1 VEAVEIQD
9 RATTMARWFRF
20 TLRMDSHL
28 GRRASR
34 KLMLA
39 PIPERSVIPAEA
51 RRENI
56 VDCFNRE
63 DKKMKT

>member
-51 RRENI
+51 RMGMTSSIALTERA
-56 VDCFNRE
+56 
-63 DKKMKT
+63 K

>member
-1 VEAVEIQD
+1 
-9 RATTMARWFRF
+9 
-20 TLRMDSHL
+20 MDSHL

-34 KLMLA
+34 KQIMLA

-56 VDCFNRE
+56 VDCFEKE
-63 DKKMKT
+63 DKNENVR